1 MISARGRAFAKLGAF
16 SIKPIVLQILQMK
29 IYIPKIVIWISAI
42 KMFFMTFPNLHS
54 ANPPSPTAFHKPHH
68 ANFRFES
75 LQWSFRRVQQSGM
88 GAFSMWCLCGFCFFW
103 LFSFPWR
110 MILSQCFCLSW
121 HFMWAITA
129 LRLKHF
135 SFLLLL
141 LWSQHRR
148 SFSQNFPWSC
158 HRKIRKRWKGKAL
171 TQAAWLKIWNRVRNW
186 FGRSETWIKL
196 WPRQRRGSY
205 LGTLWSSQNSLVI
218 LFLHSLIFDPSGME
232 NS

>member
-88 GAFSMWCLCGFCFFW
+88 GAFSMWCLCGFCFF
-103 LFSFPWR
+103 LAFLIPMKDDSFS
-110 MILSQCFCLSW
+110 M
-121 HFMWAITA
+121 
-129 LRLKHF
+129 
-135 SFLLLL
+135 LLLILAFHVSHYRSQTEALFLSFAFIVVATPKIL
-141 LWSQHRR
+141 LSK
-148 SFSQNFPWSC
+148 FS
-158 HRKIRKRWKGKAL
+158 
-171 TQAAWLKIWNRVRNW
+171 LK
-186 FGRSETWIKL
+186 L
-196 WPRQRRGSY
+196 
-205 LGTLWSSQNSLVI
+205 SSQNEEEMKRKSFDTSSLV
-218 LFLHSLIFDPSGME
+218 E
-232 NS
+232 NLE

>member
-1 MISARGRAFAKLGAF
+1 
-16 SIKPIVLQILQMK
+16 MK

-88 GAFSMWCLCGFCFFW
+88 GAFSMWCLCGFFFW